1 MLFFLF
7 SIRLGLLEPLRVDL
21 VGNTLPFLREFN
33 GKNMKTNL
41 TPLSTNNK
49 KQEVFNI
56 SDKIK
61 SVLLIDSL
69 EIDNF
74 VNHKLL
80 EIYGVKEI
88 MSFSNARKALSYLI
102 ETDIIYQLILV
113 EIYLPITDGFEFIDM
128 FRSLDLHKKHGEICI
143 LSASLDPLD
152 KHKSVEKNVRFIEK
166 PLTIQ
171 RILSR
176 KISNYL

>member
-1 MLFFLF
+1 MKKRLASLN
-7 SIRLGLLEPLRVDL
+7 SI
-21 VGNTLPFLREFN
+21 
-33 GKNMKTNL
+33 
-41 TPLSTNNK
+41 K
-49 KQEVFNI
+49 KLNEVFNF
-56 SDKIK
+56 SYLPK

-88 MSFSNARKALSYLI
+88 MSFRNARKALSYLI

-128 FRSLDLHKKHGEICI
+128 FRSLDLHKKHGEICL

-152 KHKSVEKNVRFIEK
+152 KQKAEQRNVRFIEK

-176 KISNYL
+176 

>member
-1 MLFFLF
+1 
-7 SIRLGLLEPLRVDL
+7 
-21 VGNTLPFLREFN
+21 
-33 GKNMKTNL
+33 MKTKLNPVNTITEL
-41 TPLSTNNK
+41 
-49 KQEVFNI
+49 
-56 SDKIK
+56 K

-88 MSFSNARKALSYLI
+88 MSFRNARKALFYLI

-128 FRSLDLHKKHGEICI
+128 FRSLDLHKKHGEICL
-143 LSASLDPLD
+143 LSASLDPL
-152 KHKSVEKNVRFIEK
+152 HIEKAEQINVRFIDK
-166 PLTIQ
+166 PL
-171 RILSR
+171 
-176 KISNYL
+176 KINSLLQKI